1 MNNLLLQIAKAEL
14 GVTEIPGVENNPRI
28 LHYARQSG
36 QYWVKSEDT
45 SWCALFVAFVI
56 SEIPEFM
63 RPIPPNQAAKAR
75 EWLKMG
81 VDVPLENAR
90 PSDLVIFWRSSTDS
104 WQGHVGFYL
113 GRKGD
118 DFLVLGGN
126 QGNSVCE
133 RYFSKD
139 RLLGIRRL

>member
-1 MNNLLLQIAKAEL
+1 MAEL
-14 GVTEIPGVENNPRI
+14 GVKEIPGVENNPRI

-36 QYWVKSEDT
+36 QYWVKSEET
-45 SWCALFVAFVI
+45 SWCALFIAFVV
-56 SEIPEFM
+56 SELPEFT
-63 RPIPPNQAAKAR
+63 RPSLPNRAATAR

-81 VDVPLENAR
+81 VDVPFEKVRAG
-90 PSDLVIFWRSSTDS
+90 DLVIFWRVAPDS

-139 RLLGIRRL
+139 CLLGIRRL